1 MSFESLKEL
10 TDLTDSDLEFLT
22 QKCFSEAEEV
32 EGHVFYK
39 GVDWGTYAKITLI
52 FRNTRYQM

>member
-10 TDLTDSDLEFLT
+10 TDLMDSDLEFLT